1 MGFNPLVA
9 TTRRPGSGESG
20 RGIVRIT
27 FKSSSLGDEPAISGA
42 VDTYEILYTDNTS
55 EFFQVRNGKDG
66 ESPIIDVKTEN
77 NQIIFNVING
87 DSVQQTIISTSE
99 FSSVQT
105 GMSLENFPE
114 EGQENMIY
122 LDSEEGELYYY
133 KDGKYKSINAG
144 GDFATS
150 EEIKNLFK

>member
-1 MGFNPLVA
+1 MGFNPLTA
-9 TTRRPGSGESG
+9 TTRRPGSSEGG

-27 FKSSSLGDEPAISGA
+27 FKSSSLGNEPAISGA
-42 VDTYEILYTDNTS
+42 IDTYEILYTDNTS

-66 ESPIIDVKTEN
+66 ETPTINVKTEN

-105 GMSLENFPE
+105 GTSLENFPE
-114 EGQENMIY
+114 EGQENVIY

-144 GDFATS
+144 SNFATS